1 MKKEFEKFTISQVA
15 IIIKDNKSLILEF
28 ADRPGMWGLLGGRI
42 DKGELREEA
51 FKREL
56 KEEGG
61 INDFIFRGIVDYD
74 AWINSAGNPVC
85 GIANLIEIN
94 SDKIKLSFEHSQ
106 YKWISEGE
114 LDNYNFVWPNAKRMI
129 INGFK
134 YNKLLNK

>member
-61 INDFIFRGIVDYD
+61 INILFLGVL
-74 AWINSAGNPVC
+74 
-85 GIANLIEIN
+85 LIMM
-94 SDKIKLSFEHSQ
+94 L
-106 YKWISEGE
+106 G
-114 LDNYNFVWPNAKRMI
+114 
-129 INGFK
+129 
-134 YNKLLNK
+134 